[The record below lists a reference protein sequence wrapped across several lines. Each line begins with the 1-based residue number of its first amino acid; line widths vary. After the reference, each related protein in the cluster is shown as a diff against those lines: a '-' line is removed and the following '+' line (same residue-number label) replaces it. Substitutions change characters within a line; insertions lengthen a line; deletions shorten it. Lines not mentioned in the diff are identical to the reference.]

1 MFFLIFK
8 VQQEKIMKKP
18 LLLILSFL
26 IAFPLMG
33 QDFTFEYLKG
43 DNYIM
48 FDIEDPSSFD
58 VVLKGV
64 IRNPSS
70 EEITI
75 NWFRNVIHKNPEW
88 ETAVCDRN
96 QCYLPFVSSQSVD
109 IPANDTSNLDVH
121 LYPDMVSGDSAVVEM
136 SFVSS
141 AAPNDTMTAIFR
153 FIQMRPNSTERV
165 SETEVT
171 LYPNPTVDHFNIRS
185 DRNIGSVVVYD
196 LLGKEMLQKKAYG
209 PQVRVQ
215 AGYLPKGVYIVR
227 VLDEE
232 GQVITTRR
240 LRKDNL

>member
-1 MFFLIFK
+1 M
-8 VQQEKIMKKP
+8 QQVIDMKKP

-26 IAFPLMG
+26 ISFPLVG

-43 DNYIM
+43 ENNII

-75 NWFRNVIHKNPEW
+75 NWFRNVIHISPEW
-88 ETAVCDRN
+88 KTAVCDRN

-109 IPANDTSNLDVH
+109 IPANDTSNMDVH

-141 AAPNDTMTAIFR
+141 AAPNDTVTAIFR
-153 FIQMRPNSTERV
+153 FTQMQPNSTERV
-165 SETEVT
+165 SEAEVT
-171 LYPNPTVDHFNIRS
+171 IYPNPTTDYFNIRS
-185 DRNIGSVVVYD
+185 DRNIGSVAVYD
-196 LLGKEMLQKKAYG
+196 LLGKEILRKDTHGQHARI
-209 PQVRVQ
+209 QV
-215 AGYLPKGVYIVR
+215 GTLSKGVYIVR
-227 VLDEE
+227 VLDHE
-232 GQVITTRR
+232 GQVITTKR
-240 LRKDNL
+240 LRKGSL